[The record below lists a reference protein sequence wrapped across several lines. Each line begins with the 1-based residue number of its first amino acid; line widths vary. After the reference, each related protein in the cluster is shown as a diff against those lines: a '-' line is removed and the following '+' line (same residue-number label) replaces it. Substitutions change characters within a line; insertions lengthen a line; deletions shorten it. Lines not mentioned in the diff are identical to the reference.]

1 MALMAKITNIFGDAL
16 QLSGFARDKMLVK
29 DFTGA
34 NLTRDEYETYL
45 NIGAVDEHFG
55 HIRKSNNKG
64 FFGLTHRFQYEDARD
79 LRDYILATEVL
90 SFMKEGGVTLD
101 LDASKN
107 KGTLDILST
116 GVQAY
121 ALKHD
126 SAPNLMEPYCDHPHI
141 KDLLDEIRMRNVAND
156 GPVYNIRTATKDQLD
171 EMNDRGLG
179 Y

>member
-16 QLSGFARDKMLVK
+16 QTSGFAQDKVLVK
-29 DFTGA
+29 NFTGA
-34 NLTRDEYETYL
+34 DLTRSEYETYL
-45 NIGAVDEHFG
+45 NIGTVDEHFG
-55 HIRKSNNKG
+55 HIRKANNKG
-64 FFGLTHRFQYEDARD
+64 FFGLSHRFKFEDARD
-79 LRDYILATEVL
+79 LRDYTLATEVL
-90 SFMKEGGVTLD
+90 SFMREGGVTLD
-101 LDASKN
+101 LDEPKN
-107 KGTLDILST
+107 KGTFDILST
-116 GVQAY
+116 GVQVY

-141 KDLLDEIRMRNVAND
+141 KDLLDEIRTRNVAND